1 MVNFSRCVTNK
12 EAGVKDRKQGVAQV
26 FDNIALKSSWEKL
39 YQGKIDRISY
49 NFASRQRAVEEL
61 LKPYVSGKALDI
73 GCGSGDLAVF
83 YAAKGAGY
91 TGVDLSSSMIERA
104 RSNYAA
110 LIREGRAD
118 FKVADCENLPFNDG
132 EFDVLSAVALI
143 EYLPDPL
150 KALGEIF
157 RVVKTG
163 GYILITVPNKKCINN
178 LFRAI
183 FKPVTSLLFPI
194 YTRMKKSP
202 LALMRNVRHYNYSQ
216 NEIDLMMEGRGFQK
230 IAHRYT
236 NFHIIPHPLD
246 HLIPKTY
253 IKISEKI
260 DNNKL
265 DNAFKS
271 WAANYLA
278 VYKKH

>member
-1 MVNFSRCVTNK
+1 M
-12 EAGVKDRKQGVAQV
+12 KDRKQGVAQV